1 MKIAEVFLNQTNKR
15 IDTFYDY
22 SVPADLAGQVVPGVR
37 VTVTFGRGMR
47 LLEGFVIRVKD
58 ASDFEESLKPLCSVI
73 DEAPVLT
80 ACQMALCS
88 WMRDYYCA
96 RYYEV
101 LGLFVSP
108 VHVQKRRTAA
118 QDGEAREDYAAYRV
132 TRRVYSITEAGRT
145 ASTSGPKMQGIL
157 DLLKTRDCTAAEIT
171 ALLGDVAPSR
181 RRLEDKGWI
190 TARSAAPQA
199 AVAARLLSGIHLD
212 EASGTLYSQYM
223 HRAAPGIPVF
233 FYIRDPRRRFDL
245 YCRAIA
251 DCLADN
257 GSAFLIYP
265 EISISLEN
273 QTAFYARF
281 GDAGAIYHGKLTRR
295 ERYLLF
301 ERARSGSLKVVM
313 GSRAALFLPLAEPK
327 LIIVDE
333 PMDASYIAPAMPR
346 FQTPTVAAAY
356 ARFAGAEYITG
367 GAVPSV
373 ADMQDARSGRLL
385 LLSEATT
392 DPGPLPELVD
402 MQAEMRAGHLDF
414 MSRSLRARLE
424 AAVEGGGKALLML
437 NRRGFATYAFCRS
450 CGHVERCPVCGVT
463 LRVYGD
469 KTLRCPYCGRK
480 KPLTR
485 RCPRCGSGRYQ
496 PMGLG
501 IEQVTTIL
509 KERYPRW
516 RILQIDGSSV
526 RSYEDY
532 EALKARIAQGQWDV
546 VTGTRILI
554 RGFDFGSV
562 ALAGALLVDSELNLG
577 DYTSGERT
585 YQLYRRFFALSTGAA
600 VLQTYD
606 IQNPTAAALASG
618 DFEGF
623 WQGEWRYRKA
633 LGYPPAGH
641 LVLFTLVGE
650 EKKGLL
656 ADACAL
662 KSNLTQALEAAPPQ
676 GGYTLYDPAFSG
688 AGREGGRVRCK
699 LLAKMKDL
707 AAFTEAVQ
715 SVIAAGGIEGLAAKV
730 SIEIDPPATI

>member
-1 MKIAEVFLNQTNKR
+1 VKIAEVFLNQTNKR

-22 SVPADLAGQVVPGVR
+22 RIPADLAEQVVPGVR

-58 ASDFEESLKPLCSVI
+58 ASDFEESLKPICSVI
-73 DEAPVLT
+73 DEKPVLT

-96 RYYEV
+96 RFYEV
-101 LGLFVSP
+101 LGLFVNP
-108 VHVQKRRTAA
+108 VHVQKRSAA
-118 QDGEAREDYAAYRV
+118 VKDGEVREDYAAYSV
-132 TRRVYSITEAGRT
+132 TQRVYSITEEGRGVSKT
-145 ASTSGPKMQGIL
+145 GPKMQGIL
-157 DLLKTRDCTAAEIT
+157 DLLRTRDCTAAEIK
-171 ALLGDVAPSR
+171 ALLGDVAASR
-181 RRLEDKGWI
+181 RRLEEKGWI
-190 TARSAAPQA
+190 TARSAAPEAPA
-199 AVAARLLSGIHLD
+199 AAGPLSEVHLD
-212 EASGTLYSQYM
+212 DESGALYSQYM

-233 FYIRDPRRRFDL
+233 FYIQDPEKRFDL

-251 DCLADN
+251 DCLAES
-257 GSAFLIYP
+257 GQAFLIYP

-273 QTAFYARF
+273 QTAFYTRF
-281 GDAGAIYHGKLTRR
+281 GDAGAIYHGKLTKR

-301 ERARSGSLKVVM
+301 ERARAGSLKVVM
-313 GSRAALFLPLAEPK
+313 GSRAALFLPLADPK

-333 PMDASYIAPAMPR
+333 PMDASYSAPAMPR
-346 FQTPTVAAAY
+346 FQTHTVAAAY
-356 ARFAGAEYITG
+356 ARFAGARLITG

-373 ADMQDARSGRLL
+373 ADMQDARSGDLL
-385 LLSEATT
+385 LLGEAAT
-392 DPGPLPELVD
+392 DTGPVPELVD

-414 MSRSLRARLE
+414 MSRSLRAKLE
-424 AAVEGGGKALLML
+424 AAVAGGGRALLML
-437 NRRGFATYAFCRS
+437 NRRGYATYAFCRS
-450 CGHVERCPVCGVT
+450 CGHVERCPACGVT

-480 KPLTR
+480 KPMTS
-485 RCPRCGSGRYQ
+485 RCPQCGSRRYQ

-509 KERYPRW
+509 KERYPQW

-526 RSYEDY
+526 RSYEAY

-546 VTGTRILI
+546 ITGTRILI

-585 YQLYRRFFALSTGAA
+585 YQLYRRFFALSTGGA

-606 IQNPTAAALASG
+606 SQNTTAMALASG
-618 DFEGF
+618 NFEDF

-641 LVLFTLVGE
+641 LVLFTLMGD
-650 EKKGLL
+650 EKNGLL
-656 ADACAL
+656 DDAWAL
-662 KSNLTQALEAAPPQ
+662 KKDLTEALKRASIQ
-676 GGYTLYDPAFSG
+676 GGYTLYDPALSG
-688 AGREGGRVRCK
+688 TGREGSHARCK

-707 AAFTEAVQ
+707 TAFTRAVQ
-715 SVIAAGGIEGLAAKV
+715 AVIAAGGIEGLAAKV
-730 SIEIDPPATI
+730 GIEIDPPATI